1 MSPCVINI
9 IWWEVKKPL
18 FNLWKKASLRSNSHV
33 VKKDEISLCFMSHTG
48 GYILWVTCF
57 LSLLP
62 PWFLSPTC
70 HETRKVGNSDL
81 IYGLPEETP
90 FPQIHHFDTL
100 LRKDQRDQ
108 HIQPAKA
115 VSISG
120 RKCFHCSWRQK
131 TCIIATP
138 PCNNHQRSTTIKIS
152 LRIMNIYLSNHII
165 NQPVDRDISLEPC
178 PIFDNGL

>member
-1 MSPCVINI
+1 M
-9 IWWEVKKPL
+9 
-18 FNLWKKASLRSNSHV
+18 KKASLRSNSHV
-33 VKKDEISLCFMSHTG
+33 VKKDEISLCFMSHTS

-81 IYGLPEETP
+81 IYGLQEEETS
-90 FPQIHHFDTL
+90 FPQILHFDIL
-100 LRKDQRDQ
+100 LRKDQKDQ
-108 HIQPAKA
+108 NIQPAGA
-115 VSISG
+115 VSFSG

-138 PCNNHQRSTTIKIS
+138 LCNNHQRSTTIKIS
-152 LRIMNIYLSNHII
+152 VRIMYIDLSNHII
-165 NQPVDRDISLEPC
+165 KQPVNRDISLEPC
-178 PIFDNGL
+178 PI